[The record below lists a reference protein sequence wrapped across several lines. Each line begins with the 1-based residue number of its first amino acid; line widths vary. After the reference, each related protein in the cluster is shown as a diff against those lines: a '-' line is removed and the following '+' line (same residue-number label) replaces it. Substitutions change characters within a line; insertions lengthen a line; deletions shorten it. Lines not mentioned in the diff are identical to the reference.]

1 MHKIRNRSALL
12 IPDIASI
19 QFVYQLMILSVDDHF
34 VEVSP
39 TGIRKTLQDWIL
51 AATTA
56 VSLDAPVTPFLV
68 FSCWKHDDASIYL
81 QMASSDAMGDA
92 LLFLGRLIDRE
103 GNRSSLHVR

>member
-1 MHKIRNRSALL
+1 
-12 IPDIASI
+12 
-19 QFVYQLMILSVDDHF
+19 MIISLKCFPREFAKHF
-34 VEVSP
+34 
-39 TGIRKTLQDWIL
+39 KDWIL

-103 GNRSSLHVR
+103 GNRSSLPVR

>member
-19 QFVYQLMILSVDDHF
+19 QFVYQIMILSVDDHF

-68 FSCWKHDDASIYL
+68 LSCWKHDDASIYL